1 MKIILKTLLL
11 LIALSL
17 VGAVIYQNL
26 DYFMTRNT
34 LTAHIDFKTFKWTWT
49 TPALENILYMGICF
63 LAGLFLSSI
72 KGLLV
77 KRRLNKIIKSKEE
90 EIKALEQKN
99 NALKTELDVFQH
111 DPYIKK
117 GLEKKESAVQET
129 AIDQV

>member
-1 MKIILKTLLL
+1 MKIIIKTLLL

-34 LTAHIDFKTFKWTWT
+34 LTIHIEKLNWTWT
-49 TPALENILYMGICF
+49 TPALENVLYIGICF
-63 LAGLFLSSI
+63 LAGLFLSGM

-77 KRRLNKIIKSKEE
+77 KLHLNRIIKTKEA
-90 EIKALEQKN
+90 EIRALEEKN
-99 NALKTELDVFQH
+99 KALKTELDVFQH

-117 GLEKKESAVQET
+117 GLENKVPALQET
-129 AIDQV
+129 AIDQR